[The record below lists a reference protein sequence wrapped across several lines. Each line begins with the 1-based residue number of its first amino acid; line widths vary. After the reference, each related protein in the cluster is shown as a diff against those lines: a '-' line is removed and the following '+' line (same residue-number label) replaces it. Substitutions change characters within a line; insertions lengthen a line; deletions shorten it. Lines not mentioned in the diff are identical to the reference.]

1 MTNSTPPSTP
11 NPLSTHSEVTE
22 SPATD
27 SPTSEAPA
35 TDAPITESPA
45 TESPAT
51 ESPDTASPATP
62 PSRRIVSADFIEATP
77 GAAGQW
83 VLASP
88 FLVFA
93 GWLFVDLFAA
103 LANIPWRWVEVVV
116 AVTVYLCL
124 VVLPLGVLAHRIVTS
139 LPRIFQHAGW
149 DVAPLEP
156 VSEAEQ
162 YSVRYRHKELKRAPF
177 TWSRTWLRAAQGWVY
192 IEIFAILGGAI
203 ALIPIFISASE
214 FGFGR

>member
-1 MTNSTPPSTP
+1 MTTSSQSKLP
-11 NPLSTHSEVTE
+11 
-22 SPATD
+22 D
-27 SPTSEAPA
+27 SAS
-35 TDAPITESPA
+35 TDAPITDAPITDA
-45 TESPAT
+45 PVTKT
-51 ESPDTASPATP
+51 PATP

-83 VLASP
+83 ALASP
-88 FLVFA
+88 FVVFM

-103 LANIPWRWVEVVV
+103 LVNLHWRWVEVVL
-116 AVTVYLCL
+116 AVTIYLCL
-124 VVLPLGVLAHRIVTS
+124 IVLPLGVLAHRLVTS

-162 YSVRYRHKELKRAPF
+162 YSVRYRHKALKRAPF
-177 TWSRTWLRAAQGWVY
+177 TWSRAWLRAAQGWVY
-192 IEIFAILGGAI
+192 LEIFAILGGAI

-214 FGFGR
+214 YGFGR